1 MKYKNQ
7 LINVIKNTFILGI
20 NDRLLP
26 NTYDTNLYPEDK
38 NFKDI
43 DNSQQRNINSDI
55 IFDRPLNNI
64 TNSKFRNK
72 NSMVS
77 RFLDIQKNIDI
88 LPKKFNKILEKIN
101 IGQLSNVIEDLPSDS
116 FEPISKTLV
125 PSDSF
130 EPIPESLVPSDSF
143 EPISKNSTVP
153 SDSFEPIP
161 ESLKIPSDSFE
172 PIPESLVPSDSFEPI
187 PESLKI
193 PDILSSS
200 EETTQILTP
209 YTKSIPNSV
218 ENLKKISFEQK
229 FKKGIF
235 YPDAVEINNIKRNLF
250 TDILGDNVSQNILN
264 KNLQKIPA
272 FKDGGK
278 FASSD
283 VNFKAIAY
291 NEPGS
296 RSNETHI
303 IQPDNTPMTTISNI
317 NTNKESSIPIE
328 MEQDI
333 SESILILSDR
343 IKKLD
348 RKKNDTPG
356 PEPKFKYPPNGNR
369 GLNNN
374 IEIYYNYFD
383 A

>member
-26 NTYDTNLYPEDK
+26 NTYDTDLYPEDK

-72 NSMVS
+72 NSVAS
-77 RFLDIQKNIDI
+77 RFLDIRKNIDI

-101 IGQLSNVIEDLPSDS
+101 IGQLNNVIEDLPSDS

-125 PSDSF
+125 QSDSF
-130 EPIPESLVPSDSF
+130 EPIPESV
-143 EPISKNSTVP
+143 
-153 SDSFEPIP
+153 
-161 ESLKIPSDSFE
+161 KIPSDSFE

-187 PESLKI
+187 PESVKI

-235 YPDAVEINNIKRNLF
+235 YPDAVEINKIKRNLF

-317 NTNKESSIPIE
+317 NTTKESSIPIE

-333 SESILILSDR
+333 SESLLILSDR

-356 PEPKFKYPPNGNR
+356 AEPKLKYPPNGNR

-374 IEIYYNYFD
+374 IEIYYNYFNT
-383 A
+383 